1 MKKLFTLLTLVLVTI
16 SCFATDY
23 TDELVLSGQKPQQKT
38 ISVNEKSKGRKKRAL
53 RLTKW
58 TTVILQVD
66 LEQR

>member
-38 ISVNEKSKGRKKRAL
+38 ISVNEKSKVL
-53 RLTKW
+53 SL
-58 TTVILQVD
+58 
-66 LEQR
+66 